1 MDVAELVRT
10 VVREVL
16 ERTTARAPKACV
28 MVYAERS
35 GDLERTIREQLDTEA
50 EILFSGEEPG
60 ERSFERHILPVLSC
74 CDMADLASGRASG
87 PLMSE
92 ILRLLLRGAEVEV
105 LDFEYKSHALTAPGP
120 LYRLYEAHEQTLA
133 SYGLIA
139 FRHKQPDEFRAWEDL
154 VTAATVEQAHQKGA
168 VTLLIPLRAKV
179 TPLAAEAAA
188 NMNITILKRL

>member
-16 ERTTARAPKACV
+16 ERTAVRAPKACV

-35 GDLERTIREQLDTEA
+35 GDLERTVREQLGTEA
-50 EILFSGEEPG
+50 EILFSGEETGTRTP
-60 ERSFERHILPVLSC
+60 ERHILPALSC

-92 ILRLLLRGAEVEV
+92 ILRLLLCGAEVEV
-105 LDFEYKSHALTAPGP
+105 LDFEYKGHALTAPGP
-120 LYRLYEAHEQTLA
+120 LYRLYETHEQTLA

-139 FRHKQPDEFRAWEDL
+139 FRRKQPDEFRAWEDL
-154 VTAATVEQAHQKGA
+154 VTAATVERAHQNGA